1 MKEYKLSWKLDKWI
15 ETKSEESMVQNKMDQ
30 VHILLDDHE
39 FNDPQS
45 VTFKSFLEDYL
56 NALTIEKQA
65 LHDINK
71 SIESFYKGEDLDEE

>member
-30 VHILLDDHE
+30 VHIFLDNHE

-65 LHDINK
+65 LYDINK

>member
-1 MKEYKLSWKLDKWI
+1 MKEYKLNWKFDKLFEI
-15 ETKSEESMVQNKMDQ
+15 DSEELMAQHKMDKI
-30 VHILLDDHE
+30 HIFLDDHE

-45 VTFKSFLEDYL
+45 NTFKSFLENYL

>member
-1 MKEYKLSWKLDKWI
+1 MKEYKLGWKFDKWI
-15 ETKSEESMVQNKMDQ
+15 ETKSEESMVQHKMDK
-30 VHILLDDHE
+30 VHIFLDDHE

-45 VTFKSFLEDYL
+45 DTLKSFLEDYL
-56 NALTIEKQA
+56 NALTVEKQA

>member
-30 VHILLDDHE
+30 VHIFLDDHE

-45 VTFKSFLEDYL
+45 VAFKSF
-56 NALTIEKQA
+56 
-65 LHDINK
+65 
-71 SIESFYKGEDLDEE
+71 